1 MTPDTPD
8 EQGLTR
14 AEKNR
19 PMMDGP
25 GTENRSG
32 PSDEWIAFVEEQ
44 LGRSITD
51 AEMRKLAMARELP
64 AAANDDQAQLDLD
77 DEGEPS

>member
-1 MTPDTPD
+1 MIYDPPD

-32 PSDEWIAFVEEQ
+32 PSAEWVAFVEAQ
-44 LGRSITD
+44 LGRELSV
-51 AEMRKLAMARELP
+51 AEMRKLRAGPVP

-77 DEGEPS
+77 DE